1 MYPNFDN
8 KQDRSSKH
16 QDLLARIAR
25 DQRLEAMKREA
36 YANAIW
42 ATDSEESKTKDA
54 TETGDTLARVVAAMR
69 AAASTSNKKTPP
81 GGFSSVGDIYDA
93 MGDASNGAF
102 SPNVNNSEDNNAPS
116 SAADAPTDESP
127 LSAPMLE
134 EPMLEE
140 PMLEA
145 PMVEEPMLEEPMLE
159 EKKGYNPDDSVKYR
173 KEIVDLLRKRPFLS
187 GYEFKPVIVRDG
199 NVMEHNYFIKHS
211 DGHIINNK
219 GNRIKGNN
227 SLLQNV
233 DWALTF
239 DAIQDKVSSLNRG
252 SLIVQGVAS
261 DVRRKRLFDLWKEY
275 TGKSLNARVE
285 DRLGADDDLESK
297 SVDDYKRF
305 DMDSATPQETLKF
318 FNWLQSRGFTP
329 SEVDDTPPGL
339 SVSDLDTRN
348 PAIKRGLDDTTVSL
362 DTRSAKKSIELTNL
376 TERAKVQYLFDNIDG
391 LNTMKIQPYI
401 TNKKGEVVRS
411 EKAYLGPELKVFMIA
426 SDVSYKN
433 QKQANK
439 QINWPRTLSLVIDI
453 VANYIRGYSRVIKAE
468 KDPEKKIELQNEIED
483 ILDMLKIAD
492 PEQGKA
498 AEILQK
504 LPPSSYDTPAA
515 KPKQAPT
522 ISAEKK
528 DFVYEGKGLI
538 GRGLKGAGRPYNLA
552 DIEGSGRAS
561 DLKYKRIGTK
571 FIRKADLNNNRLK
584 LVFPSRNSVG
594 PLRSMSNELTE
605 MVKDLLYNDNISQ
618 QSYRSLSVEDQR
630 VFYEIVQKTHVN
642 HTLQTPMIDPQIE
655 LKAEFDKLRGE
666 IALGN
671 DNPDMLRELY
681 RLATD
686 MFEQKMITNKEFKS
700 IMSALI

>member
-8 KQDRSSKH
+8 KQDRSSK
-16 QDLLARIAR
+16 QQELLARIER

-42 ATDSEESKTKDA
+42 ATDSEDSKTKDA

-81 GGFSSVGDIYDA
+81 SGFSSVGDIYDA
-93 MGDASNGAF
+93 MGDASPGVF
-102 SPNVNNSEDNNAPS
+102 SPSVNNS
-116 SAADAPTDESP
+116 ADATEAPAPGAD
-127 LSAPMLE
+127 APMLE
-134 EPMLEE
+134 EPMMTEE
-140 PMLEA
+140 PL
-145 PMVEEPMLEEPMLE
+145 LE
-159 EKKGYNPDDSVKYR
+159 EKEKSPRDPAIDEQYR
-173 KEIVDLLRKRPFLS
+173 KDIAHLFELRPFLS
-187 GYEFKPVIVRDG
+187 NYVFKPVIVRDG
-199 NVMEHNYFIKHS
+199 EIQEHTYFIRPS
-211 DGHIINNK
+211 DGHIINDK
-219 GNRIKGNN
+219 GNRIKATNP
-227 SLLQNV
+227 LLQEI
-233 DWALTF
+233 DWRATF
-239 DAIQDKVSSLNRG
+239 DAIQDKASRINRG
-252 SLIVQGVAS
+252 SLAIQGVAA

-275 TGKSLNARVE
+275 TAKSRNT
-285 DRLGADDDLESK
+285 RLVDQLGVDDDLESK
-297 SVDDYKRF
+297 AIVDYKDF
-305 DMDSATPQETLKF
+305 DMDNATPDETLQF
-318 FNWLQSRGFTP
+318 FNWLQSRGYTP
-329 SEVDDTPPGL
+329 SEADDTPDEL
-339 SVSDLDTRN
+339 SASDLDTQIRVN
-348 PAIKRGLDDTTVSL
+348 KRGLEDSTVSL
-362 DTRSAKKSIELTNL
+362 DTRSTKKSPELKNL
-376 TERAKVQYLFDNIDG
+376 TERGRVQYLFDNIEG

-401 TNKKGEVVRS
+401 NKNGEVVRS
-411 EKAYLGPELKVFMIA
+411 EKAYLGPDLKVFIIA
-426 SDVSYKN
+426 SDISYKN

-468 KDPEKKIELQNEIED
+468 KDPEKKIEMQNEIED
-483 ILDMLKIAD
+483 LLDVLKIAD

-498 AEILQK
+498 VELLQK
-504 LPPSSYDTPAA
+504 LPPSSYDTPAP
-515 KPKQAPT
+515 KLKQAPT

-528 DFVYEGKGLI
+528 DFTYEPPAGKGLV

-561 DLKYKRIGTK
+561 DLKYKRLGSK
-571 FIRKADLNNNRLK
+571 FVRKADLNNNRLK

-618 QSYRSLSVEDQR
+618 QKYRALSVEDQR

-642 HTLQTPMIDPQIE
+642 HTLREPMIDPRIE

-700 IMSALI
+700 IMSALV